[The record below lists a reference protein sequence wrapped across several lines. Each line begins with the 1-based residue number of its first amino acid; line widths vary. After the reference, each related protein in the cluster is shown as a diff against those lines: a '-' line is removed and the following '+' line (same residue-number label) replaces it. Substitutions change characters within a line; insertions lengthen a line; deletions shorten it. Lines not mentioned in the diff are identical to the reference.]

1 MSLEKEK
8 VDYTNDDNMHYD
20 RKDNNVQRM
29 TRENDGT
36 GVERLQPSMEGDSYK
51 SVSKQLQ
58 FLINSDTCI
67 KKQIKQNMK

>member
-1 MSLEKEK
+1 MSLEEEK

-36 GVERLQPSMEGDSYK
+36 GVERLQPSMEGNSYK

-58 FLINSDTCI
+58 FLMKNDKCV
-67 KKQIKQNMK
+67 KKKYNKL